1 MSQKNEVI
9 QSGQQQTTEEVITGN
24 TEGNEVRTYSRQD
37 EAKNNIKERASS
49 DTTIF
54 RGTLMITNLCFG
66 VTIFTF
72 AIRATYFGLVWLVV
86 TGIIVG
92 IITYWS

>member
-1 MSQKNEVI
+1 MSQKNEII
-9 QSGQQQTTEEVITGN
+9 QSTQQQTSEEVVNGN
-24 TEGNEVRTYSRQD
+24 TEENEVRTYTNKE
-37 EAKNNIKERASS
+37 EAMNNIKERASS

-72 AIRATYFGLVWLVV
+72 AIRATYFGLVWL
-86 TGIIVG
+86 IVAG
-92 IITYWS
+92 AISV

>member
-1 MSQKNEVI
+1 MSQKNEII
-9 QSGQQQTTEEVITGN
+9 QSTQQQTSEEVVNGN
-24 TEGNEVRTYSRQD
+24 TEKNEVRTYTNKE
-37 EAKNNIKERASS
+37 EAMNNIKERASS

-72 AIRATYFGLVWLVV
+72 AIRAT
-86 TGIIVG
+86 
-92 IITYWS
+92 

>member
-1 MSQKNEVI
+1 MSQKNEII
-9 QSGQQQTTEEVITGN
+9 QSTQQQTSEEVVNGN
-24 TEGNEVRTYSRQD
+24 TEENEVRTYTNKE
-37 EAKNNIKERASS
+37 EATNNIKERASS

-72 AIRATYFGLVWLVV
+72 AIRATYFGLVWL
-86 TGIIVG
+86 IVAG
-92 IITYWS
+92 AISV